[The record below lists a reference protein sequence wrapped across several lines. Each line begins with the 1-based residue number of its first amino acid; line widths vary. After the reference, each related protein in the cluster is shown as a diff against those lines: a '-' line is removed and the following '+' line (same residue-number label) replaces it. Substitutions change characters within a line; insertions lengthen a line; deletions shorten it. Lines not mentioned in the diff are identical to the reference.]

1 MSKNIIGFMLLDT
14 PYSALNN
21 AGSDSG
27 EKTENT
33 IAVKSI
39 RKGGKDVFPYISA
52 QALRYWWRETLKLKC
67 QWEMSPIEREAK
79 IAFTEANPFKYPDD
93 DVFGYMRAPKGDKG
107 GAVTRLS
114 PLKNSPLLAIVPNN
128 LTNDFGVMSR
138 QNDFGVMSRQDKGDP
153 VPHEHQFYS
162 TVMHGIFSLDLGSVG
177 VFLENYKTG
186 QRHLNEKLIEK
197 HKESITE
204 SKAVKKE
211 NYYILPK
218 EERVKRAKETVAVLP
233 FISGG
238 AKSALHLTDVTPKLL
253 VLTILNSG
261 NHIFM
266 NLAQNDNGK
275 PSFNIDAL
283 EQVLTDYADYLATDV
298 YIARRKGFMDEIEE
312 PLKSFTEKEFGKE
325 KKKVVYN
332 VDGSFNKTVDAFV
345 AQIEA
350 QIPE

>member
-1 MSKNIIGFMLLDT
+1 MSKNIIGFMLVDA

-21 AGSDSG
+21 AGSDAG
-27 EKTENT
+27 ERTENT

-39 RKGGKDVFPYISA
+39 RKGSDVFPYISA
-52 QALRYWWRETLKLKC
+52 QALRYWWRETLKSKYH
-67 QWEMSPIEREAK
+67 WKMSPIEREAK
-79 IAFTEANPFKYPDD
+79 IAFTQANPFKYADD
-93 DVFGYMRAPKGDKG
+93 DVFGYMRAQGKSDG
-107 GAVTRLS
+107 GTVTRLS
-114 PLKNSPLLAIVPNN
+114 PLKNSPLISIVPNN
-128 LTNDFGVMSR
+128 LT
-138 QNDFGVMSRQDKGDP
+138 NDFGVMSRQDKGDP

-162 TVMHGIFSLDLGSVG
+162 TVMHGIFSLDLESVG

-197 HKESITE
+197 HKESIVE

-218 EERVKRAKETVAVLP
+218 EERVKRAKETIAVLP

-266 NLAQNDNGK
+266 NLAKNDGGK
-275 PSFNIDAL
+275 PSFNIKAL
-283 EQVLTDYADYLATDV
+283 EQVLTDYADYLETDV
-298 YIARRKGFMDEIEE
+298 YIARREGFMDEIDES
-312 PLKSFTEKEFGKE
+312 LKSFTEKEFGKE
-325 KKKVVYN
+325 KKKVIYN

-345 AQIEA
+345 AQIET

>member
-1 MSKNIIGFMLLDT
+1 MSVNIIGFMLVDA

-21 AGSDSG
+21 SGPDAG
-27 EKTENT
+27 ERTENT

-39 RKGGKDVFPYISA
+39 RKGRDVFPYISA
-52 QALRYWWRETLKLKC
+52 QALRYWWRETLKSKC
-67 QWEMSPIEREAK
+67 EWQMSPITRQEG

-138 QNDFGVMSRQDKGDP
+138 QDKGDP

-162 TVMHGIFSLDLGSVG
+162 TVMHGIFSLDLSSVG
-177 VFLENYKTG
+177 VFLGSYKTG

-197 HKESITE
+197 HKDSIAA
-204 SKAVKKE
+204 SNAVKKD
-211 NYYILPK
+211 NYYVLPK
-218 EERVKRAKETVAVLP
+218 TERVKRAKDTIAVLP

-253 VLTILNSG
+253 VLTILKSG

-266 NLAQNDNGK
+266 NLAKNDNGK
-275 PSFNIDAL
+275 PSFNIKAL

-298 YIARRKGFMDEIEE
+298 YIARREGFMDEIEE
-312 PLKSFTEKEFGKE
+312 SLKSFTEKEFGKE